1 MILRS
6 VRDDSQNNGLEKG
19 WAAAAQI
26 KSDVCLCGDRC
37 QLYEV
42 LFLHPRGAV
51 AARVGMRDA
60 APDGMR
66 LSGEAATEHREELPP
81 RWSFGVTSGQTS
93 SEVREAIARFR

>member
-37 QLYEV
+37 QLS
-42 LFLHPRGAV
+42 AV

>member
-19 WAAAAQI
+19 WGCRRANQI
-26 KSDVCLCGDRC
+26 GRVSLRRQVPTL
-37 QLYEV
+37 
-42 LFLHPRGAV
+42 AV